1 MKVEVI
7 KDGKVIQKY
16 NQSVEALVP
25 SKHDT
30 ITVNGEEL
38 VITDRKIDTEISS
51 QRGHH
56 SVQLFV

>member
-7 KDGKVIQKY
+7 KDGEVIQKY

-30 ITVNGEEL
+30 ITVDGQEH
-38 VITDRKIDTEISS
+38 VIVARKIDTEVDK